1 MFELCLDLLRLM
13 RFILLDLPQRVL
25 AFLACCWLALIV
37 CLHRRRQ
44 GSSHVTGGQAAATIF
59 ASRGLST
66 RVFRGDGWLVDS
78 YHPEKD
84 GIVLSRPNFD
94 GTDIGAL
101 AIAAHETGHVLQ
113 AHCWFGPYCLLRL
126 LEPIAGIALGASFWL
141 WLVGSAAE
149 SQGLLRAAAAT
160 FGSYLLYLILELICE
175 FDASRRGVRELVR
188 HGFLQ
193 PGESRVAHR
202 ILRSA
207 LTTYFAAFAGS
218 TAVAIFL
225 LATPGRPI
233 RTPALNPRELPLT
246 FLIED
251 QRSLDAIPLRLMR
264 SPRPVL
270 RRKNQF
276 QGEAS
281 LRS

>member
-1 MFELCLDLLRLM
+1 MFELCLNLLRLM

-44 GSSHVTGGQAAATIF
+44 GSRNVTGGQAAATIL
-59 ASRGLST
+59 AGRGLST

-78 YHPEKD
+78 YHPKENV
-84 GIVLSRPNFD
+84 IVLSRGNFD
-94 GTDIGAL
+94 GVDIGAL

-141 WLVGSAAE
+141 WLVGSAAK
-149 SQGLLRAAAAT
+149 SQGLLCAAAAT

-175 FDASRRGVRELVR
+175 FDASHRGVCELVR

-193 PGESRVAHR
+193 PDESRVARR

-207 LTTYFAAFAGS
+207 LATYFAAFAGS
-218 TAVAIFL
+218 ATAAIIFL
-225 LATPGRPI
+225 LPMLRIPI
-233 RTPALNPRELPLT
+233 QTPAGDHRAQP
-246 FLIED
+246 I
-251 QRSLDAIPLRLMR
+251 S
-264 SPRPVL
+264 
-270 RRKNQF
+270 
-276 QGEAS
+276 AS
-281 LRS
+281 LAAGKSGSPQMTVRRS